1 MLRYYHCDF
10 LRASL
15 RLFKINTVSKMI
27 QKTKNNRSTI
37 RFSTLNDIFTDTNL
51 IANDFV
57 CVLCLFSV
65 LLKEVL
71 VVFLVMT
78 RFKIRVLLHRKFAAT
93 EPEN

>member
-1 MLRYYHCDF
+1 
-10 LRASL
+10 
-15 RLFKINTVSKMI
+15 MI

-57 CVLCLFSV
+57 CVLCLFSE

-71 VVFLVMT
+71 VVFFGNDKV
-78 RFKIRVLLHRKFAAT
+78 
-93 EPEN
+93 

>member
-1 MLRYYHCDF
+1 M
-10 LRASL
+10 
-15 RLFKINTVSKMI
+15 VSKMI

-51 IANDFV
+51 VANVLV

>member
-1 MLRYYHCDF
+1 
-10 LRASL
+10 
-15 RLFKINTVSKMI
+15 MI

-51 IANDFV
+51 VANVLV